1 MASENW
7 EVFTRIPENLTAVV
21 NAAFRR
27 MVDDVVARAREN
39 VSMGRPGLIPRTGKL
54 RDSIRKGPYRQYTP
68 GSYGEQRVF
77 SNLIYSRV
85 HEYGATI
92 VPKRGPFLVF
102 RLWQFSDT
110 TEPTGPWVRARR
122 VEIPPRPYL
131 MPAARDAA
139 RNWPQY
145 VRNALNYIRGQ
156 LR

>member
-7 EVFTRIPENLTAVV
+7 DPLLRLPENLTAVV

-39 VSMGRPGLIPRTGKL
+39 VSLGRPGLIPRTGRL
-54 RDSIRKGPYRQYTP
+54 RESIRKGPYKQYTP
-68 GSYGEQRVF
+68 GGYGEQRVY

-92 VPKRGPFLVF
+92 VPKRGPYLVF

-122 VEIPPRPYL
+122 VEIPARPYL

-145 VRNALNYIRGQ
+145 VREAMRYIRGQ